1 MSKLKPF
8 GGRVVRRTFFVGGF
22 FPGTFATH
30 FQLFN
35 CKACDQYRNW
45 LYLYLSSTKYCG
57 VYIILICAIF
67 RSTDGTLSLHRKR
80 RKMFASTGR
89 CKTDDFTIFRR
100 SKRPKNKQFE
110 KLDAPS
116 SRHCARPINAASH
129 PQSNERPTQQHR
141 RQQTTNERTTNDQR
155 PTTNDQRPTTQRRRR
170 RRRRRS
176 YFRLVFQ
183 AFGRRRESRVLV
195 LPVSLIV
202 LLFGCSSSLRAG
214 WSTSSFGTIAFV
226 HACVTTSVVCFIGL
240 PPFFLHPCS
249 FPCFC
254 RWTCQ

>member
-1 MSKLKPF
+1 MQS
-8 GGRVVRRTFFVGGF
+8 
-22 FPGTFATH
+22 
-30 FQLFN
+30 
-35 CKACDQYRNW
+35 
-45 LYLYLSSTKYCG
+45 
-57 VYIILICAIF
+57 
-67 RSTDGTLSLHRKR
+67 
-80 RKMFASTGR
+80 
-89 CKTDDFTIFRR
+89 
-100 SKRPKNKQFE
+100 
-110 KLDAPS
+110 
-116 SRHCARPINAASH
+116 AASH

-141 RQQTTNERTTNDQR
+141 RQQTTNERTTNDQRPTTNDTTTTTTTNERTTNDQRPTTNDQR

>member
-1 MSKLKPF
+1 MQS
-8 GGRVVRRTFFVGGF
+8 
-22 FPGTFATH
+22 
-30 FQLFN
+30 
-35 CKACDQYRNW
+35 
-45 LYLYLSSTKYCG
+45 
-57 VYIILICAIF
+57 
-67 RSTDGTLSLHRKR
+67 
-80 RKMFASTGR
+80 
-89 CKTDDFTIFRR
+89 
-100 SKRPKNKQFE
+100 
-110 KLDAPS
+110 
-116 SRHCARPINAASH
+116 AASH

-141 RQQTTNERTTNDQR
+141 RQQTTNERTTNDQRPTTNDTTTTTTTNERTTNDQR

>member
-116 SRHCARPINAASH
+116 SRHCARPINAVSSQ
-129 PQSNERPTQQHR
+129 PPSIKRTPNTTTPTTTNDQRTNDQRPT
-141 RQQTTNERTTNDQR
+141 TNDQRHNDDDDDQRTNDQRPTTNDQR
-155 PTTNDQRPTTQRRRR
+155 PTTNDQRPTTNDTTTTTTTTTT
-170 RRRRRS
+170 
-176 YFRLVFQ
+176 F
-183 AFGRRRESRVLV
+183 
-195 LPVSLIV
+195 
-202 LLFGCSSSLRAG
+202 LL
-214 WSTSSFGTIAFV
+214 
-226 HACVTTSVVCFIGL
+226 
-240 PPFFLHPCS
+240 
-249 FPCFC
+249 
-254 RWTCQ
+254 